1 MVGFPYTVLLAKNIT
16 PLAVGFLIGWPRSH
30 SHTYSRQDEGHV
42 VLKIEH
48 PAELLFKNLQGCL
61 SGLYQNG
68 TPGFLGLNGEPERT
82 LVTVQHSLQSP
93 QEREGSF
100 LIMWSAC
107 VESNT
112 FDIE

>member
-1 MVGFPYTVLLAKNIT
+1 M
-16 PLAVGFLIGWPRSH
+16 GFLIGCPRSH
-30 SHTYSRQDEGHV
+30 SHTYSRQDVGHV
-42 VLKIEH
+42 VLKTEH

-68 TPGFLGLNGEPERT
+68 TPVFLGLNGEPDFT

-93 QEREGSF
+93 QEREGSP

-107 VESNT
+107 IKRNT
-112 FDIE
+112 F